1 MEPSR
6 KEKKLTPKQEKFAQA
21 VASGTSLKESAVL
34 AGYSH
39 KNAQRAGAYLAN
51 HEPLVK
57 RRIQE
62 LQNQG
67 AVRASLTLANHLK
80 NLEDIRDKAI
90 ENNAFGAAV
99 TAEIDRG
106 KASGLYVDRKELTVN
121 KTSDMSK
128 LQIIERIKELH
139 EQSGGILPRT
149 TYTVEAEETLD
160 IVREDKDQES
170 ND

>member
-1 MEPSR
+1 
-6 KEKKLTPKQEKFAQA
+6 
-21 VASGTSLKESAVL
+21 
-34 AGYSH
+34 
-39 KNAQRAGAYLAN
+39 
-51 HEPLVK
+51 LVK

-99 TAEIDRG
+99 TAEINRG